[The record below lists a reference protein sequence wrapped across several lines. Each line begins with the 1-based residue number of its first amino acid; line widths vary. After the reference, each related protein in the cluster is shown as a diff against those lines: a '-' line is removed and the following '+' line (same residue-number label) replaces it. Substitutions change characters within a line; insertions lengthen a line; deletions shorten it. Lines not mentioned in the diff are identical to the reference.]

1 MTPLWTAA
9 GQGTLEGE
17 RLLVW
22 GGHQSPGGGMGGGM
36 DNGLGLPY
44 HLLVH
49 AFIILIIGY
58 IL

>member
-1 MTPLWTAA
+1 MTPLWTGA

-36 DNGLGLPY
+36 DNGVIRRG
-44 HLLVH
+44 
-49 AFIILIIGY
+49 
-58 IL
+58 